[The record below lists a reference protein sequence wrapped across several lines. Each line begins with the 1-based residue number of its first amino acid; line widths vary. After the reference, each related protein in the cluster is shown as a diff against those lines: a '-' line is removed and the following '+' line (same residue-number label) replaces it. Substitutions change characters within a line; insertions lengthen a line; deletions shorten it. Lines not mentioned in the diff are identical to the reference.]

1 MTTRLFGRM
10 TPSREFQSF
19 LPDGFVDDTVT
30 DARLQQVDLGGVSI
44 YYIYC
49 LYISNI
55 EHCTYPKK

>member
-30 DARLQQVDLGGVSI
+30 DARLQQVDLGGGEHILYLLFI
-44 YYIYC
+44 YIQ
-49 LYISNI
+49 
-55 EHCTYPKK
+55 H